1 MASIS
6 SPAPVP
12 GCTVGVTA
20 AVAGKG
26 YKADKNGDQ
35 FTVSKANQYTVTG
48 NAKNTSLSIG
58 SYTYGDVDKYDADK
72 DAAYYVLIRTYE
84 DDEIDIISF
93 DGKAQAKPAKLFGGE
108 DKIVYDATIE
118 DKTYDDV
125 DAAKAAIKVTKKVN
139 DEDAKEVTTGI
150 TFGDAVEDTTNT
162 DTTVKVYKIAVK
174 VDGKDIKTLTF
185 KVKVVAGGTVG
196 AEIKDEVKTADT
208 VVKADDADL

>member
-1 MASIS
+1 MQNI
-6 SPAPVP
+6 
-12 GCTVGVTA
+12 
-20 AVAGKG
+20 K
-26 YKADKNGDQ
+26 YL
-35 FTVSKANQYTVTG
+35 Y
-48 NAKNTSLSIG
+48 
-58 SYTYGDVDKYDADK
+58 DVDKYDADK

-93 DGKAQAKPAKLFGGE
+93 DGKAQKKPAKLFGGE

-162 DTTVKVYKIAVK
+162 DATVKVYKITVK
-174 VDGKDIKTLTF
+174 VDGKDVKTLTF